1 MNEVKKRWPWLL
13 LGVVIMFLDWLS
25 KQWIVAHAVL
35 GQGIRVTSFF
45 NLQLVYNRGMAFGFL
60 NQHTG
65 WQVILLSILAWI
77 VCLFLLVWMFTA
89 EKPSRFFLAALPLI
103 MGGAIGNALDRVKNA
118 RVTDFLD
125 FHLVGW
131 HFWTFNIADLA
142 ITIGVICLLI
152 DWIFFRDRQRI

>member
-1 MNEVKKRWPWLL
+1 MR
-13 LGVVIMFLDWLS
+13 MLS
-25 KQWIVAHAVL
+25 
-35 GQGIRVTSFF
+35 F
-45 NLQLVYNRGMAFGFL
+45 
-60 NQHTG
+60 
-65 WQVILLSILAWI
+65 
-77 VCLFLLVWMFTA
+77 CLFLLVWMFTA